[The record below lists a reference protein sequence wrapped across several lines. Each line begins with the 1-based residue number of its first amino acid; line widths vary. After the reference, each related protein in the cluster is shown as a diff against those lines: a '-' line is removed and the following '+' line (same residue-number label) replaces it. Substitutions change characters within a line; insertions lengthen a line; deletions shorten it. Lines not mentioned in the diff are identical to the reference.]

1 METCISTMLTPAKHF
16 LHAENKQP
24 LTFVPD
30 RWVQHNCWSDLR
42 LSSGTQKNKWPA
54 SENGKVRW
62 KSYGNSRGR
71 RIPFS
76 SYLRQDD
83 ASSSLCHHL
92 PHPPIV
98 SSDFSSWGVSVLLP
112 PADTPLAQPQ
122 SWKSSGGSPHLK
134 WHPGAQDPCSMAPD
148 SSWAPHFANLQRRG
162 SKCIEYSVHRSAA
175 STGWQARFTASGCIH
190 TEVYKRSLLNTALL
204 PRFRHGNRTDRVK
217 I

>member
-30 RWVQHNCWSDLR
+30 RWVQHDCWSDLR

-76 SYLRQDD
+76 SYLRQDN

-98 SSDFSSWGVSVLLP
+98 IFWLLQLRGQRAAATSWYP
-112 PADTPLAQPQ
+112 P
-122 SWKSSGGSPHLK
+122 GS
-134 WHPGAQDPCSMAPD
+134 APE
-148 SSWAPHFANLQRRG
+148 LEEQRRVT
-162 SKCIEYSVHRSAA
+162 SPQMASR
-175 STGWQARFTASGCIH
+175 STGPMQHGTRQLLST
-190 TEVYKRSLLNTALL
+190 SLCKLAEE
-204 PRFRHGNRTDRVK
+204 RE
-217 I
+217 